1 MAYVIINVKAG
12 TGEEVLE
19 DLVKLEGVTEACLV
33 YGIYDILCKIEVD
46 NMGRLKE
53 AVARIRE
60 LDNVRLTQTLLVYKT
75 FPSNTPYF
83 IDR

>member
-46 NMGRLKE
+46 NMDLLKE
-53 AVARIRE
+53 VVTRIRK
-60 LDNVRLTQTLLVYKT
+60 LNNVRLTQTLVAYKT
-75 FPSNTPYF
+75 FPSNT
-83 IDR
+83 